1 MHVSGADTRVMD
13 RPAQIAPVDRV
24 LVCYLSGLDRRWLTP
39 DITPAISGL
48 LAEYPSAAVVGFPN
62 TELAST
68 IMSGAYPHRH
78 GLWQVALDPHPRSPW
93 FSRLADRLPDLVTTT
108 AQCAIHVV
116 RPSFDLAGVPYRR
129 RRRLRQTR
137 FKYYMRA
144 DKALTPESEFPRQVG
159 ASQTLFGSLPPAAAR
174 YRLSTNLRLLPAVL
188 LLPLFAGGERLEFL
202 EIRGI
207 DIFEHWHLDDP
218 AAMGMAYRLA
228 DRFVAD
234 LTRCCDQAGALLLLV
249 SDHGQEVVRR
259 QIDLAGRVRS
269 LGLTHEE
276 YDMFLE
282 VPSARF
288 WFHTERARERI
299 GGLLSG
305 LGGSVLGWRD
315 LSQFGIEFPDQSQG
329 ELYWVADPG
338 TVIFPHD
345 FHHPIGNLAMAASD
359 WQQRPRLSSPVHRGY
374 HAYMPH
380 HPCEQGFVVVRDR
393 DRKLWDTPLRLVD
406 VAPTVL
412 HLLGLPPAEHMPGR
426 SAVVG

>member
-1 MHVSGADTRVMD
+1 MQMSVADARVRD
-13 RPAQIAPVDRV
+13 RPRQHDADRV

-39 DITPAISGL
+39 DITPAICSL
-48 LAEYPSAAVVGFPN
+48 LAEYPSAPMVGFPN

-68 IMSGAYPHRH
+68 IMSGASPHRH
-78 GLWQVALDPHPRSPW
+78 GLWQVALDPHPRSHL
-93 FSRLADRLPDLVTTT
+93 FSRIADRLPDLLTTT
-108 AQCAIHVV
+108 AQCAIHVM

-144 DKALTPESEFPRQVG
+144 DKAITPESDFPRQIG
-159 ASQTLFGSLPPAAAR
+159 ESATLFASLAATAAR
-174 YRLSTNLRLLPAVL
+174 YRLSTDLRSLPAL
-188 LLPLFAGGERLEFL
+188 LLPPLFGGRERLEFL
-202 EIRGI
+202 EIRGV
-207 DIFEHWHLDDP
+207 DIFEHWHLDNP
-218 AAMGMAYRLA
+218 AAMAMGYGLA

-234 LTRCCDQAGALLLLV
+234 LTRRCDQSGALLLLV

-259 QIDLAGRVRS
+259 QIDLARQVRL
-269 LGLTHEE
+269 LGLADDE

-288 WFHTERARERI
+288 WFHTDRARDRI
-299 GGLLSG
+299 GELLDG

-315 LSQFGIEFPDQSQG
+315 LLQFGIDFPDRSNG

-359 WQQRPRLSSPVHRGY
+359 WQQRPRLSNPVHRGY

-393 DRKLWDTPLRLVD
+393 DRKLRDVPLRLVD

-412 HLLGLPPAEHMPGR
+412 HLLGLSLAGHMAGR
-426 SAVVG
+426 SAVLA